1 MHALDTPPRHLP
13 AAILGVGG
21 GQLSLSPLPALTRRG
36 DDLGDLRDAGAVA
49 LLSLVGDDEFGPDGP
64 DAFGARVAAAGL
76 DWLRLPIPDYGV
88 PQAADAVL
96 ADVLSRLG
104 QGQHVAIHCR
114 AGCGRSG
121 MIALRLMVL
130 AGEEPEHALDRLRLR
145 RPCAV
150 ETEAQR
156 LWASRPPRD

>member
-13 AAILGVGG
+13 AAILDAGG
-21 GQLSLSPLPALTRRG
+21 GQLSLSPMPVQTRLG
-36 DDLGDLRDAGAVA
+36 DDLTDLRDAGAAV
-49 LLSLVGDDEFGPDGP
+49 LLSLVGDDEFGPGGP

-76 DWLRLPIPDYGV
+76 DWLRLPIADYGV
-88 PQAADAVL
+88 PQDAAAVL
-96 ADVLSRLG
+96 DDALSRLG

-156 LWASRPPRD
+156 LWASRPARD